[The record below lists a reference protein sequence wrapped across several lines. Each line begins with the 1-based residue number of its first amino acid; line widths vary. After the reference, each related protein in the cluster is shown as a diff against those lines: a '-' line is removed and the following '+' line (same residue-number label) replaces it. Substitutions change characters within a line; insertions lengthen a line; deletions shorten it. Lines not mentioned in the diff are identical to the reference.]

1 MISIVSLKNTE
12 YFFGNTHLSYDD
24 HVTFDVRFA
33 VMFIITW
40 LGSLKNDLG
49 SFYSDTLWAL
59 MGAIKKWLGH
69 TKRVP
74 TTTSTGLI
82 SVIDKWNQE
91 KFYFRE
97 KLTRKK
103 KIKPPKNQSEN
114 SNFWRKIVI
123 LEKCANFI
131 IKNASISCIFF
142 ACVLL
147 YFGGQFI
154 IEDNSQSAS
163 ASLFNKLVIHFPCQ
177 KGCTRN

>member
-1 MISIVSLKNTE
+1 M
-12 YFFGNTHLSYDD
+12 
-24 HVTFDVRFA
+24 TFDVRFA
-33 VMFIITW
+33 VMFIITCW

-97 KLTRKK
+97 KLE
-103 KIKPPKNQSEN
+103 KNNPRRSEN
-114 SNFWRKIVI
+114 SDFWRKIVI

-163 ASLFNKLVIHFPCQ
+163 ASLFNKLVIPFPCQ